1 MPKIEFF
8 LKRSALNFRKR
19 KIALST
25 QKIQIQVGVGKGMPA
40 SEAEKMEEKDSK
52 ANNEVSSRNE
62 VKI

>member
-1 MPKIEFF
+1 MKNNSP
-8 LKRSALNFRKR
+8 KR

-62 VKI
+62 VNI